1 LDIGMSPAQTKPSH
15 GYLVIMPGDIPKQA
29 DAGKFMT
36 LTTQTVTKLQRYFEE
51 QVDAIKSSEA
61 FQKLLAMPPLQ
72 RWATVAGL
80 FLLSQLVVFGI
91 LYLIFGG
98 VVVIGF
104 LASILAGMATGIGA
118 LPALFFKD
126 ISKNLFNSMLG
137 GAAGVMLAATA
148 FSLLVPGM
156 DYGNQIWPGKGI
168 YIVSL
173 GMLAGALFLH
183 FADRQL
189 PHVHLDSIANVRLNS
204 LNKVWLFIIAITIHN
219 FPEGMSVG
227 VSFGSGDMKNG
238 IVLAVAIAL
247 QNIPEGLAVALPLV
261 GLGYNKWRAVS
272 IAALTGLVE
281 PVGGLLGITMVT
293 LFHPVLS
300 IAMGFAAGAMLFVI
314 SEEIIPETHSDGR
327 SRYATFALMIGFII
341 MMVLDNMLG

>member
-1 LDIGMSPAQTKPSH
+1 
-15 GYLVIMPGDIPKQA
+15 
-29 DAGKFMT
+29 MT
-36 LTTQTVTKLQRYFEE
+36 LTTATVTQWQRNFE
-51 QVDAIKSSEA
+51 DKIAALKASENY
-61 FQKLLAMPPLQ
+61 QKLLAMPPLK
-72 RWATVAGL
+72 RWATIAGL
-80 FLLSQLVVFGI
+80 FLLSQLIVFGF
-91 LYLIFGG
+91 LYIVFGRI
-98 VVVIGF
+98 VVIGF
-104 LASILAGMATGIGA
+104 FASILAGLATGVGA

-137 GAAGVMLAATA
+137 AAAGVMLAATA
-148 FSLLVPGM
+148 FSLLVPGLN
-156 DYGNQIWPGKGI
+156 YGNQIWPGQGI
-168 YIVSL
+168 YIVSA
-173 GMLAGALFLH
+173 GMLIGALFLH
-183 FADRQL
+183 YADRQL
-189 PHVHLDSIANVRLNS
+189 PHVHFDSVSDVHLNS
-204 LNKVWLFIIAITIHN
+204 LKKVWLFIIAITIHN

-238 IVLAVAIAL
+238 VVLAIAIAL

-261 GLGYNKWRAVS
+261 GLGYNKWRAVG
-272 IAALTGLVE
+272 IATLTGLVE

-293 LFHPVLS
+293 VFEPILP